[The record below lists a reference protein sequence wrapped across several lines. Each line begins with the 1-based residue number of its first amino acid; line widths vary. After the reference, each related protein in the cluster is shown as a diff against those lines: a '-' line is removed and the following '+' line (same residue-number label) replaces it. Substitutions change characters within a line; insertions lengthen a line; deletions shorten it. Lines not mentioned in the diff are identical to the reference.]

1 MKDVA
6 GVGVRGQVKDV
17 ADGYA
22 QNFLIKKGLA
32 ELATVAKVQKVQSAA
47 ADRLAKQEAAKDA
60 LQKGLKTLIG
70 RVLTVRANANEKDH
84 LFEAVHAETIAAQ
97 LKEATGVAVS
107 PDAILIGDPIKAVGE
122 YTVHVAVGT
131 TKMPVQILV
140 TKK

>member
-1 MKDVA
+1 MKVILLKDVA

-60 LQKGLKTLIG
+60 LIG